1 MKGGHVHLLSATVQM
16 HFIILLAMDFNS
28 DDNDVYSCIAKSW
41 LGRAQAHPNV
51 GCALLLE
58 LLKVDVL

>member
-1 MKGGHVHLLSATVQM
+1 MHLLSATVQM
-16 HFIILLAMDFNS
+16 HFIILLAMDIQYSN
-28 DDNDVYSCIAKSW
+28 NNNVYSCIAEGQ

-51 GCALLLE
+51 GCALLVE